1 MAFSPVETPLQL
13 IRRRP
18 LLQCRL
24 QPTGARAMASKGRLF
39 KELIHQPEIL
49 IQPGVYDGYS
59 VRLIERAGFRTAS
72 ISGAGVSES
81 RLGWADRGVM
91 TFEANLDNARRLA
104 DCSDLLLRADADTG
118 YGNAMTVHFV
128 VRAFEKAGVAA
139 LMFEDQVWPK
149 RCGHMAGKSCIP
161 AEEMVQKVRAA
172 VDARRD
178 PDFVIVAR
186 TDAAGPHGVDEAI
199 RRLNLYAEAG
209 ADVLYADALLSKAD
223 IAKVA
228 GSVPK
233 PLIVNM
239 GLGLRPRK
247 TTPLMSPK
255 ALQDIG
261 VAAVSYPRLLTTAA
275 LRGMM
280 NALAVFRQ
288 EVVRDNRVIEREDL
302 QVGFEELNEL
312 MGMRFLDELEQRY
325 RGG

>member
-1 MAFSPVETPLQL
+1 MES
-13 IRRRP
+13 R
-18 LLQCRL
+18 
-24 QPTGARAMASKGRLF
+24 GKLF
-39 KELIHQPEIL
+39 KELINRKEIL

-59 VRLIERAGFRTAS
+59 VRLIEQAGFKTAS

-81 RLGWADRGVM
+81 RMGWPDRGVM
-91 TFEANLDNARRLA
+91 TFEENLNNARRLA

-128 VRAFEKAGVAA
+128 VRAFEKAGMAA
-139 LMFEDQVWPK
+139 LMIEDQVWPK

-161 AEEMVQKVRAA
+161 AEEMVQKVKAA

-178 PDFVIVAR
+178 NDFVIVSR

-209 ADVLYADALLSKAD
+209 ADVMYADALLSKED

-228 GSVPK
+228 KNVPK

-239 GLGLRPRK
+239 GLGMRPRK

-255 ALQDIG
+255 QLQDIG

-280 NALAVFRQ
+280 NALEVFKD
-288 EVVRDNRVIEREDL
+288 EVVGQNKVVERTDL
-302 QVGFEELNEL
+302 QVGFEELNDL
-312 MGMRFLDELEQRY
+312 MGMKVLDEMEAKY
-325 RGG
+325 KGG

>member
-1 MAFSPVETPLQL
+1 MV
-13 IRRRP
+13 
-18 LLQCRL
+18 
-24 QPTGARAMASKGRLF
+24 SKGRQF
-39 KELIHQPEIL
+39 KDLINAPEIL

-59 VRLIERAGFRTAS
+59 VRLIERAGFKTAS

-81 RLGWADRGVM
+81 RMGWADRGVM
-91 TFEANLDNARRLA
+91 TFEENLNNARRLA

-128 VRAFEKAGVAA
+128 VRAFEKAGMAA
-139 LMFEDQVWPK
+139 LMIEDQVWPK

-161 AEEMVQKVRAA
+161 AEEMVQKVKAA

-178 PDFVIVAR
+178 PDFVIVSR

-199 RRLNLYAEAG
+199 RRLNMYAEAG
-209 ADVLYADALLSKAD
+209 ADVMYADALLSKED

-228 GSVPK
+228 KNVPK

-239 GLGLRPRK
+239 GLGMRSRK

-255 ALQDIG
+255 QLQDIG
-261 VAAVSYPRLLTTAA
+261 VAGVSYPRLLTTAA

-280 NALAVFRQ
+280 NALEVFKE
-288 EVVRDNRVIEREDL
+288 EVVGKNRVVDRTDL
-302 QVGFEELNEL
+302 QVGFEELNDL
-312 MGMRFLDELEQRY
+312 MGMKVLDEMER
-325 RGG
+325 RFTGG

>member
-1 MAFSPVETPLQL
+1 MTSRGKQ
-13 IRRRP
+13 
-18 LLQCRL
+18 
-24 QPTGARAMASKGRLF
+24 F
-39 KELIHQPEIL
+39 KELMHAKEIL

-59 VRLIERAGFRTAS
+59 VRLIEQAGFKTAS

-81 RLGWADRGVM
+81 RMGWADRGVM
-91 TFEANLDNARRLA
+91 TFEENLNNARRLA

-139 LMFEDQVWPK
+139 LMIEDQVWPK
-149 RCGHMAGKSCIP
+149 RCGHMAGKACIP
-161 AEEMVQKVRAA
+161 AEEMVQKVKAA

-178 PDFVIVAR
+178 NDFVIVSR

-199 RRLNLYAEAG
+199 RRLNMYAEAG
-209 ADVLYADALLSKAD
+209 ADVVYADALLSKED

-228 GSVPK
+228 KSVPK

-239 GLGLRPRK
+239 GLGMRPRK

-255 ALQDIG
+255 QLQDIG
-261 VAAVSYPRLLTTAA
+261 VAGVSYPRLLTTAA

-280 NALAVFRQ
+280 NALAVFKD
-288 EVVRDNRVIEREDL
+288 EVVGQNKVVDRTDL
-302 QVGFEELNEL
+302 QVGFEELNDL
-312 MGMRFLDELEQRY
+312 MGMKFLDQLEEKY
-325 RGG
+325 KGG

>member
-1 MAFSPVETPLQL
+1 MADIYRQEALVMDSRGKQFKAL
-13 IRRRP
+13 IN
-18 LLQCRL
+18 Q
-24 QPTGARAMASKGRLF
+24 K
-39 KELIHQPEIL
+39 EIL

-59 VRLIERAGFRTAS
+59 VRLVEQAGFKTAS

-81 RLGWADRGVM
+81 RMGWADRGVM
-91 TFEANLDNARRLA
+91 TFEENLNNARRLA

-128 VRAFEKAGVAA
+128 VRAFEKAGMAA
-139 LMFEDQVWPK
+139 LMIEDQVWPK
-149 RCGHMAGKSCIP
+149 RCGHMSGKSCIP
-161 AEEMVQKVRAA
+161 AEEMVQKVKAA

-178 PDFVIVAR
+178 DDFVIVSR

-209 ADVLYADALLSKAD
+209 ADVMYADALLSKED

-228 GSVPK
+228 KSVPK

-239 GLGLRPRK
+239 GLGMRPRK

-255 ALQDIG
+255 QLQDIG

-280 NALAVFRQ
+280 NAMAVFKD
-288 EVVRDNRVIEREDL
+288 EVVGQNRVVERTDL
-302 QVGFEELNEL
+302 QVGFEELNDL
-312 MGMRFLDELEQRY
+312 MGMKFLDGLEDRY
-325 RGG
+325 KGG

>member
-1 MAFSPVETPLQL
+1 MMSRGKQ
-13 IRRRP
+13 
-18 LLQCRL
+18 
-24 QPTGARAMASKGRLF
+24 F
-39 KELIHQPEIL
+39 KELIYKKEIL

-59 VRLIERAGFRTAS
+59 VRLVEQAGFKTAS

-81 RLGWADRGVM
+81 RMGWADRGVM
-91 TFEANLDNARRLA
+91 TFEENLNNARRLA

-128 VRAFEKAGVAA
+128 VRAFEKAGMAA
-139 LMFEDQVWPK
+139 LMIEDQVWPK
-149 RCGHMAGKSCIP
+149 RCGHMAGKACIP
-161 AEEMVQKVRAA
+161 AEEMVQKVKAA

-178 PDFVIVAR
+178 NDFVIVSR

-209 ADVLYADALLSKAD
+209 ADVMYADALLSKED

-228 GSVPK
+228 KKVPR

-239 GLGLRPRK
+239 GLGMRPRK
-247 TTPLMSPK
+247 TTPLMSPQQ
-255 ALQDIG
+255 LQDIG

-280 NALAVFRQ
+280 NALAVFKD
-288 EVVRDNRVIEREDL
+288 EVVGQNKVVERTDL
-302 QVGFEELNEL
+302 QVGFEELNDL
-312 MGMRFLDELEQRY
+312 MGMKILDEMERKY
-325 RGG
+325 TGG